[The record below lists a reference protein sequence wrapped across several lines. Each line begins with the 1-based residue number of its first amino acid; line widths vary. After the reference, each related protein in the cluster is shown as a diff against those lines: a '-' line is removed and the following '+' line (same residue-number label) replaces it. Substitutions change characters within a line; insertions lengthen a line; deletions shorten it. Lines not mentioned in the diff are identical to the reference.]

1 MCRLF
6 GLHAGRRRARATF
19 WLLDAPDSL
28 DAQSH
33 RNPDGTGIGTFGPDG
48 RPRVDKQPLAAF
60 EDTEFATEAKDL
72 ESTTFV
78 AHVRIATTGRH
89 TDANTHPFEMD
100 GRIFAHNGAIGGLD
114 LLEREL
120 GDDLRWVHG
129 DTDSE
134 RIFALVTREI
144 ERADGDIRAGLASA
158 FGWLATNVPV
168 FAVNIVLTTPTQLYA
183 VRYPDTHLLY
193 VSDRR
198 QVDEPALDHRSST
211 SRVRSTDLGSE
222 ASVVI
227 ASEPLDDGD
236 WQLLGSGELV
246 VIDQDLHIDR
256 SVLIDHAPDHPLTP
270 DQVKHS

>member
-6 GLHAGRRRARATF
+6 GLHAGRRRAHATF

-33 RNPDGTGIGTFGPDG
+33 RNPDGTGIGTFDADG
-48 RPRVDKQPLAAF
+48 RPHVDKQPLAAF
-60 EDTEFATEAKDL
+60 EDAEFATEAKEL

-100 GRIFAHNGAIGGLD
+100 RRIFAHNGAIGGLD
-114 LLEREL
+114 VLEKEL
-120 GDDLRWVHG
+120 GDDLARVHG

-134 RIFALVTREI
+134 RIFALITRETQ
-144 ERADGDIRAGLASA
+144 RADSDVRAGLASA
-158 FGWLATNVPV
+158 FEWLATNVPV

-183 VRYPDTHLLY
+183 VRYPDTHTLY

-198 QVDEPALDHRSST
+198 QAAEPALDHRSST
-211 SRVRSTDLGSE
+211 SRVHSTDLGKT

-246 VIDQDLHIDR
+246 VVDQDLSIDR
-256 SVLIDHAPDHPLTP
+256 SVLIDHLPAHRLTP